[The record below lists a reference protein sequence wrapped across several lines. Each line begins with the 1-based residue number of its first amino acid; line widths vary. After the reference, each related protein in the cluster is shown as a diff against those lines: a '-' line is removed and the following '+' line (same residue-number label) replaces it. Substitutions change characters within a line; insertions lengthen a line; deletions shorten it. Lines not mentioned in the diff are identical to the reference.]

1 MSTTGSS
8 AQTAVG
14 RVVDELSERIQAG
27 LLAPG
32 DRLPGEASLAVEF
45 SVSRPI
51 VREALGQLR
60 ERGYL
65 LTVNGSGT
73 FVRSPDAGSI
83 AEVLK
88 RHLRFAQG
96 GAFTVAQLYETRAAI
111 EVTAA
116 RRAAERA
123 TPQQCTA
130 LAEILEVMSESAG
143 DPSAYAAADMS
154 FHVELAKASGNPLL
168 ALVLEP
174 LVETIVSGMLESH
187 AREGATD
194 DGITMHSRILRC
206 VQAGDADG
214 AATAM
219 LQHLHQSQAMFPE
232 HLLPQGIDAPGSSQ
246 AH

>member
-1 MSTTGSS
+1 MSSSGGS

-14 RVVDELSERIQAG
+14 RVVDDLSERIQAG

-65 LTVNGSGT
+65 VTVNGSGT
-73 FVRSPDAGSI
+73 YVRRPDAGSI
-83 AEVLK
+83 AEALK

-123 TPQQCTA
+123 TAQQRA
-130 LAEILEVMSESAG
+130 DLAEILEAMSACAG
-143 DPSAYAAADMS
+143 DPGAYAAADMS
-154 FHVELAKASGNPLL
+154 FHVELARASGNPLL

-194 DGITMHSRILRC
+194 DGITMHARILEC
-206 VQAGDADG
+206 VQSGDADG
-214 AATAM
+214 AAAAM
-219 LQHLHQSQAMFPE
+219 VQHLHQSQAMFPE
-232 HLLPQGIDAPGSSQ
+232 HLLPQGEEPRGSLPVG
-246 AH
+246 